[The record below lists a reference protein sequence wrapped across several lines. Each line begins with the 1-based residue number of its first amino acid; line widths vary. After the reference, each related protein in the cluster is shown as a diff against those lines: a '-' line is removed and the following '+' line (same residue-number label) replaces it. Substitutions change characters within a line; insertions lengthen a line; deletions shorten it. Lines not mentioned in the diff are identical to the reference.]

1 MPRTGNVED
10 RIDQESTLAVGSFP
24 KVELHVHLEAT
35 PRLTT
40 LRRLADEAGRE
51 IPEKLNPDS
60 DGSHEFESLP
70 EFIKA
75 LAGINPLFSTPQI
88 YGLVLYEYLQN
99 LAEQSVVYAEI
110 RYSPARPVL
119 DRGMDLGELM
129 AELGQSMERG
139 EVDFGIKSGLIL
151 SLSRNR
157 GADVCTRLVEEAVA
171 MADGNLAGFD
181 LSDDERKWPAHL
193 FQSTFELIDKSGFPA
208 TVHAGETVGPKSVW
222 DAIDL
227 PGTRR
232 IGHGLSVYRDSE
244 LLDRLSR
251 DGIHLELCP
260 TSNVRTNQIN
270 RLEDH
275 PIRTYVEAG
284 LSVSVNSDDPIAFG
298 TDVSKEYA
306 LLTDVYGFGM
316 DDIENITMNAA
327 EAAFA
332 SDDVRQDLR
341 RQIADGYEAIRNTE
355 LQGAAAAP

>member
-1 MPRTGNVED
+1 MPRTGDAEA
-10 RIDQESTLAVGSFP
+10 RIDRKSAPAVVSFP

-51 IPEKLNPDS
+51 IPKKLDPDS
-60 DGSHEFESLP
+60 DDSHEFESLAD
-70 EFIKA
+70 FIEA
-75 LAGINPLFSTPQI
+75 LSGINRLFSTPQV
-88 YGLVLYEYLQN
+88 YGLVLYEYLQT

-129 AELGQSMERG
+129 AELGQSKERG
-139 EVDFGIKSGLIL
+139 EADFGIKSGLIL

-181 LSDDERKWPAHL
+181 ISDDERKWPAHL
-193 FQSTFELIDKSGFPA
+193 FRSTFDLIDKSGFPA
-208 TVHAGETVGPKSVW
+208 TVHAGETVGPESVW
-222 DAIDL
+222 EAIDL

-232 IGHGLSVYRDSE
+232 IGHALSVYRDVE
-244 LLDRLSR
+244 LMKRLR
-251 DGIHLELCP
+251 QDGIHLELCP
-260 TSNVRTNQIN
+260 TSNLRTNQIS

-298 TDVSKEYA
+298 TDVTKEYA
-306 LLTDVYGFGM
+306 LLTDVYGLGM
-316 DDIENITMNAA
+316 DDIENVTLNAA

-341 RQIADGYEAIRNTE
+341 QRIADGYEAIRNVE
-355 LQGAAAAP
+355 RQGAAAL